1 MWNHS
6 ASICRRP
13 TGAIRYLLEFLA
25 DEPDDLRGLLRPRLD
40 RDRAVGH
47 QLGAA
52 SAAFFAGAMRTA
64 QGSYLQAFIIA
75 GLTGIV
81 AAGLS
86 LMIGKRRSEPAL
98 AVP

>member
-1 MWNHS
+1 MP
-6 ASICRRP
+6 P
-13 TGAIRYLLEFLA
+13 TVRIANDAFGDKNAPMIFGWVVA
-25 DEPDDLRGLLRPRLD
+25 
-40 RDRAVGH
+40 GH